1 MAKRGDSRNRMLET
15 TAELLQRQG
24 YGATGLNQII
34 EDSGAPKGSLYFH
47 FPGGKEQ
54 LAALALE
61 RAGQAL
67 DQQLAALLDGARSTA
82 AVVTGLAGYFAGQL
96 EASKFTKGC
105 PFATVALEQSATS
118 DALHQVCSAS
128 YARWHAGLAAL
139 LQRDGHTR
147 ARAGSLATLCLSA
160 IEGAIVLARAHR
172 STLPLHQAAGELRRL
187 LTAQK

>member
-1 MAKRGDSRNRMLET
+1 MAKRGDSRNRMLDT

-24 YGATGLNQII
+24 YGATGLNQIV
-34 EDSGAPKGSLYFH
+34 EQSGSPKGSMYFH

-67 DQQLAALLDGARSTA
+67 DEQLAPMLLGARTTSDAVTA
-82 AVVTGLAGYFAGQL
+82 LAAYFSSEL
-96 EASKFTKGC
+96 EGSKFTKGC

-118 DALHQVCSAS
+118 DALHQVCSS
-128 YARWHAGLAAL
+128 IYARWHAGIAGL
-139 LQRDGHTR
+139 LQRDGYTR

-160 IEGAIVLARAHR
+160 IEGALVLCRAHR
-172 STLPLHQAAGELRRL
+172 SVEPLRQTASELRRL
-187 LTAQK
+187 LSTP